1 MVAAVNDVLEV
12 PFSAKTRDLLRMLA
26 ENRHR
31 KLSSLLPLSIVVA
44 AFAVLTIVVGGMAR
58 SWTAIGLGLGL
69 AALAGLGLWSR
80 QRQGSGIDPAPIPE
94 LAFSIDDQQIHF
106 TKLPTSRATTW
117 DWPIGETTLE
127 VRPGGRVLAFS
138 RAGQRPRRFSL
149 AGLDIDPN
157 QLISYFDSRKAACGS
172 GSAPAR
178 ERLDA
183 ARSQAGPERKY
194 YETPKLAVVFPV
206 ISVLSFVGG
215 VAVAFVSIFKREHI
229 RTHAQAPLNPSAQI
243 WMMAL
248 ILIAV
253 AVEMQRRH
261 FAYTKFRWRND
272 MLTILYWV
280 LMGVAIVGALV
291 GPLLLASF
299 SLTP

>member
-1 MVAAVNDVLEV
+1 MNDVLEV
-12 PFSAKTRDLLRMLA
+12 SFATKTRDVLGMLA
-26 ENRHR
+26 ENRSR
-31 KLSSLLPLSIVVA
+31 RLSSLLPLSIVVA
-44 AFAVLTIVVGGMAR
+44 AFAVLTIVVGAMSR

-80 QRQGSGIDPAPIPE
+80 QRQASAIAPAPIPE

-106 TKLPTSRATTW
+106 TKLSTSRATTW
-117 DWPIGETTLE
+117 DWPLAETTLE

-138 RAGQRPRRFSL
+138 REGQRPRRFSL

-157 QLISYFDSRKAACGS
+157 QLVSFFDSRKAACSS

-178 ERLDA
+178 ELLDA
-183 ARSQAGPERKY
+183 PRPQAGPERKY
-194 YETPKLAVVFPV
+194 YETPMLAVVFPV
-206 ISVLSFVGG
+206 ISIASIAGG
-215 VAVAFVSIFKREHI
+215 VAITVTSVLTKSHGARESHTDP
-229 RTHAQAPLNPSAQI
+229 RGQL

-248 ILIAV
+248 IMIAV

-272 MLTILYWV
+272 TMTVLYWV
-280 LMGVAIVGALV
+280 LMAVAIVGALV
-291 GPLLLASF
+291 GPFLLPSF